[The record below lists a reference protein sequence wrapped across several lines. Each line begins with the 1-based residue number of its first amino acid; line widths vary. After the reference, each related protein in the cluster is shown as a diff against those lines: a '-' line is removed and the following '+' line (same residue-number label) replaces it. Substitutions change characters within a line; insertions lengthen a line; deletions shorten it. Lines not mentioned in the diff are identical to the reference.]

1 MTNWRKHLALAITAL
16 LVIAHGA
23 FAADS
28 LKWDAARDTVDATVE
43 TWTVP
48 DVLQRVA
55 TATRWQ
61 IFIDPEITNRIP
73 ATFSGKQPGD
83 ALRRLLG
90 NYNYALVPET
100 NGPSKLF
107 VFRNSREQATRAIQ
121 PVEKAAK
128 KSNKSRIGNE
138 LVVTLKPGEK
148 IEDLAKK
155 LGAKIVGRSDDQNTY
170 RLRFEDD
177 KAADTARADLADDSA
192 VEGVDSNYYVSRPET
207 AQQLGTPGGPLSL
220 TPKVPPDGKYI
231 VVGLID
237 TAVQPKEGNFSDFL
251 LPGVSVSDSPSSGG
265 PSHGTTMAEAILRT
279 LSNANEGKATTV
291 RLLPMNVFGEDAQS
305 TTTYDI
311 AVGVYKAV
319 NGGATIV
326 NMSLGGDGDS
336 KFLYNTIKS
345 AHDQGVVFLAA
356 AGNEPGTAPTYPAA
370 YPESLAVTAGD
381 GKGGV
386 ANWANSGK
394 WVDIV
399 APGGGFGT
407 FNGERYRV
415 TGTSYSTAFATGM
428 MAATAERSNLRGAS
442 LEASVRQSQTPK

>member
-1 MTNWRKHLALAITAL
+1 
-16 LVIAHGA
+16 
-23 FAADS
+23 
-28 LKWDAARDTVDATVE
+28 
-43 TWTVP
+43 
-48 DVLQRVA
+48 
-55 TATRWQ
+55 
-61 IFIDPEITNRIP
+61 
-73 ATFSGKQPGD
+73 
-83 ALRRLLG
+83 LLG

-100 NGPSKLF
+100 NAPSKLF
-107 VFRNSREQATRAIQ
+107 VFRNSRDQATRAIQ
-121 PVEKAAK
+121 PADQIARKPK
-128 KSNKSRIGNE
+128 QSRIGNE

-148 IEDLAKK
+148 IEDLAKR

-170 RLRFEDD
+170 RLRFDD
-177 KAADTARADLADDSA
+177 EKATDAARADLQDDSA
-192 VEGVDSNYYVSRPET
+192 VEGVDNNYYVSRPET
-207 AQQLGTPGGPLSL
+207 AQPLGTPGGPLSL

-251 LPGVSVSDSPSSGG
+251 LPGVSVSDNPSSEG

-279 LSNANEGKATTV
+279 LSNANEGKPSTV
-291 RLLPMNVFGEDAQS
+291 RLLPMNVFGDSGES

-326 NMSLGGDGDS
+326 NMSLGGEGDS

-356 AGNEPGTAPTYPAA
+356 AGNEPGTVPTYPAA
-370 YPESLAVTAGD
+370 YPEALAVTAGD
-381 GKGGV
+381 GQGGV
-386 ANWANSGK
+386 ADWANSGK
-394 WVDIV
+394 FVDIV

-407 FNGERYRV
+407 YNGERYRV

-428 MAATAERSNLRGAS
+428 IAATAEKSNLRGAN
-442 LEASVRQSQTPK
+442 LEASVRQRQAPR

>member
-1 MTNWRKHLALAITAL
+1 MTNWRRQLALATTAVL
-16 LVIAHGA
+16 LTTQAC

-28 LKWDAARDTVDATVE
+28 IKWDAASDTVEATVE
-43 TWTVP
+43 TWSVP
-48 DVLQRVA
+48 QMLQRVA

-61 IFIDPEITNRIP
+61 IFIDPGITNCIP
-73 ATFSGKQPGD
+73 AKFSGKQPGD

-90 NYNYALVPET
+90 DYNYALVPET
-100 NGPSKLF
+100 NAPSKLF
-107 VFRNSREQATRAIQ
+107 VFRNSRDQATQAIRPIEQ
-121 PVEKAAK
+121 VAK
-128 KSNKSRIGNE
+128 KSNQSRIGNE

-148 IEDLAKK
+148 IEDVAKR

-170 RLRFEDD
+170 RLRFDDD
-177 KAADTARADLADDSA
+177 KAADSARDDLADDSA

-207 AQQLGTPGGPLSL
+207 AQPLGTPGGPLSL

-251 LPGVSVSDSPSSGG
+251 LPGASVTEGPSSSG

-291 RLLPMNVFGEDAQS
+291 RLLPMNVFGDNGQS

-370 YPESLAVTAGD
+370 YPESLAVTAGN
-381 GKGGV
+381 GQGGV
-386 ANWANSGK
+386 ASWANSGN

-428 MAATAERSNLRGAS
+428 IAATAEKSNLRGAI
-442 LEASVRQSQTPK
+442 LEASVRQQTPR